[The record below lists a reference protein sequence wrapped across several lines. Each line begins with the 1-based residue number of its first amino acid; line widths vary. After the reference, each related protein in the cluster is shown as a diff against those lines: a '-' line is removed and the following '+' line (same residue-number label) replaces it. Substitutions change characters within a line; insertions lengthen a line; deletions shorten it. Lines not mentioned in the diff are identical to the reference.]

1 MFKTLISKFT
11 FFFWLVFFV
20 INIPI
25 YFFGTHYIKAIL
37 KDSEQEKI
45 ALMVNTLKP
54 ILAINIS
61 FNQKEQLNTILT
73 TMLQNKNIKT
83 IELVFTNKQQKIELK
98 NANNFKT
105 LFVQS
110 NDIIDPFNK
119 RTIATLTLTY
129 SNKYFNS
136 IQNKI
141 DTTLLFTFLFTLFIF
156 FIFYI
161 FVRNN
166 LNALHT
172 IATALQ
178 KYSSTKQINPIV
190 LHNKCTEMNTI
201 ANVANEMLEN
211 IARHLHKL
219 KSFNSELK
227 EQVQI
232 EIKKQQKQENLLIH
246 QSRQAAMG
254 EMLESIAHQWRQP
267 LNIIGISVTNL
278 ETLSLLG
285 KIDDKD
291 LKDKLSIISL
301 NVNYMSNTIDD
312 FRNFL
317 SPNRNVVLFNPKKSI
332 QETLKIVDAQ
342 LKNNNIS
349 YTFNSTN
356 SLLFAGVESEF
367 IQVLF
372 ILINN
377 AKDAIN
383 SSKKIEHSKHGKIV
397 INLYPKNDK
406 GVIEVIDNGTGIQ
419 EDIIETIFEPY
430 FTTKFAASGTGIG
443 LYIAKNII
451 ENRMKG
457 LLSAKNI
464 DNGSSFAIILP
475 LNNDTNNNLEE
486 YTK

>member
-1 MFKTLISKFT
+1 MFKTFISKFT

-25 YFFGTHYIKAIL
+25 YLFGTQYIKSIL
-37 KDSEQEKI
+37 KDSEQEQI

-54 ILAINIS
+54 ILALNIS
-61 FNQKEQLNTILT
+61 FNQEEQLNTLLT
-73 TMLQNKNIKT
+73 TMLQNDNIKT
-83 IELVFTNKQQKIELK
+83 IELVFTNKQQKIELR
-98 NANNFKT
+98 NSNDFET
-105 LFVQS
+105 LFIHS
-110 NDIIDPFNK
+110 NDIIDPFDK
-119 RTIATLTLTY
+119 RTIATMTLTY
-129 SNKYFNS
+129 SSKYFNS
-136 IQNKI
+136 VQNKI
-141 DTTLLFTFLFTLFIF
+141 NTTLLFTFLFTLFIF
-156 FIFYI
+156 VIFYI

-172 IATALQ
+172 ISTALQ
-178 KYSSTKQINPIV
+178 KYSITKQINPIV

-211 IARHLHKL
+211 IAKYVHKL

-227 EQVQI
+227 KQVQI

-278 ETLSLLG
+278 ETLYLLG

-291 LKDKLSIISL
+291 LTDKLSIISL

-317 SPNRNVVLFNPKKSI
+317 SPNREVVAFNPQKSI

-342 LKNNNIS
+342 LNNNNIF
-349 YTFNSTN
+349 YTLNCDD
-356 SLLFAGVESEF
+356 SLMFTGVESEF

-377 AKDAIN
+377 AKDAIKSSNNVN
-383 SSKKIEHSKHGKIV
+383 SSKHGELI
-397 INLYPKNDK
+397 ININRKNDK
-406 GVIEVIDNGTGIQ
+406 GIIEVIDNGTGIQ
-419 EDIIETIFEPY
+419 EDIMETIFEPY
-430 FTTKFAASGTGIG
+430 FTTKFTASGTGIG

-451 ENRMKG
+451 ENRMEG
-457 LLSAKNI
+457 LLVAKNL
-464 DNGSSFAIILP
+464 DNGSSFTITLALS
-475 LNNDTNNNLEE
+475 NC
-486 YTK
+486 TKDEFENSRT